1 MNRISIKIEGME
13 PPGAEGGFMTNST
26 VCRNLSVGQRLWMLG
41 GAAFIGF
48 GSMLGIGWYEN
59 TQVDIALRRADEIQ
73 QSVDHI
79 NDMRVANLTLILA
92 AMDTIVDKDDKTIQ
106 PDRLKLVADS
116 LTALSSGS
124 KEMGAL
130 AEELKAG
137 DLLKS
142 YDSDVAGLRQAI
154 QVDLTAL
161 VEQGASDAEFDKID
175 DRIDAAG
182 DKLTATLD
190 KFADDGTVFAR
201 RYIES
206 ANETSHNS
214 LVIQIMLGVIAI
226 LTMAALQYIHG
237 GSIRRGIAAVRESML
252 RIMNGDLSSNVAGKE
267 RGDEIGEMARAAESF
282 RLAAIE
288 KIDMEARTE
297 TDSQRSDAERRE
309 RESAKLAD
317 AEALSAAV
325 MALAQGLTRLA
336 KGDLTASIDQPF
348 RDELERLRQ
357 DFNQTALRLRQAMGD
372 IALNSTSIQAN
383 SRQMSAAADDL
394 AKRTEQQAA
403 SLEET
408 SAALDEITATVR
420 NATSRAEEVGNM
432 VAHTRQNTEKS
443 DAIVGDAMAAMER
456 IEGASREIGTIINV
470 IDEIAFQTNLLALNA
485 GVEAARAGEAGKGFA
500 VVAQE
505 VRELAGRAAGAA
517 KDIKTLIGKSGA
529 EVKIGGE
536 LVTAAGEAL
545 RQIGEDVLRIDG
557 HVKSIVTSAREQSVG
572 LNEINTAISQM
583 DQVTQKNA
591 AMVEETNAASHT
603 LATDAENLTQL
614 VRQFNIGE
622 GMSAR
627 QTPREASAAS
637 HPKSSPARRLMGK
650 VAGAFTGG
658 AAARTLASSP
668 AGDNWEEF

>member
-1 MNRISIKIEGME
+1 
-13 PPGAEGGFMTNST
+13 MTNST
-26 VCRNLSVGQRLWMLG
+26 VRRNLSVGQRLWTLG

-59 TQVDIALRRADEIQ
+59 MQVDIGLSRAGEIQ
-73 QSVDHI
+73 QSIDSI
-79 NDMRVANLTLILA
+79 NDMRVAGLTLVLA
-92 AMDTIVDKDDKTIQ
+92 AMDTIVDKDEKTVQ
-106 PDRLKLVADS
+106 PERMKIVADS
-116 LTALSSGS
+116 LATLSNGS
-124 KEMGAL
+124 KELSAL
-130 AEELKAG
+130 AGELKAG

-142 YDSDVAGLRQAI
+142 YDTDVAALRQAI
-154 QVDLTAL
+154 QIDLKAL
-161 VEQGASDAEFDKID
+161 VEQGAPDAEFDKID
-175 DRIDAAG
+175 DFIDGAG

-190 KFADDGTVFAR
+190 KFANDGTVLAR
-201 RYIES
+201 NRIDS
-206 ANETSHNS
+206 ANETSRSS
-214 LVIQIMLGVIAI
+214 LVIQIALGIIAI
-226 LTMAALQYIHG
+226 LTMAVLQYIHG
-237 GSIRRGIAAVRESML
+237 GSIRRGVASVRESML
-252 RIMNGDLSSNVAGKE
+252 RILNGDLTSDVAGKE

-288 KIDMEARTE
+288 KIDLE
-297 TDSQRSDAERRE
+297 TRAATDRNRSDAERHE
-309 RESAKLAD
+309 REAARLAD

-325 MALAQGLTRLA
+325 TALGQGLTRLA
-336 KGDLTASIDQPF
+336 NGDLTASIDRPF

-357 DFNQTALRLRQAMGD
+357 DFNQTAMRLRQAMGN
-372 IALNSTSIQAN
+372 IAENSSSIQAS
-383 SRQMSAAADDL
+383 SRQMRAAADDL

-403 SLEET
+403 SLEQT
-408 SAALDEITATVR
+408 SAALDEITSTVR
-420 NATSRAEEVGNM
+420 NATSRAEEVGHM

-443 DAIVGDAMAAMER
+443 DVIVTDAMAAMER
-456 IEGASREIGTIINV
+456 IENASREIGTIINV

-517 KDIKTLIGKSGA
+517 KDIKALIGKSGA
-529 EVKIGGE
+529 EVKTGGE

-603 LATDAENLTQL
+603 LASDAENLTQL

-627 QTPREASAAS
+627 PTPREASAAS
-637 HPKSSPARRLMGK
+637 HPKHSPARSLIGK

-658 AAARTLASSP
+658 AAAKTLASSP

>member
-1 MNRISIKIEGME
+1 
-13 PPGAEGGFMTNST
+13 MTNST
-26 VCRNLSVGQRLWMLG
+26 VRRSLSVGQRLWTLG

-48 GSMLGIGWYEN
+48 GSMIAIGWYEN
-59 TQVDIALRRADEIQ
+59 MQVDAGLRRTDEIQ
-73 QSVDHI
+73 QSIDTV
-79 NDMRVANLTLILA
+79 NDMRVANLTLVLT
-92 AMDTIVDKDDKTIQ
+92 AMDMIVDKDEKTIQ
-106 PDRLKLVADS
+106 PGRLKLITDS
-116 LTALSSGS
+116 LATLSSGS
-124 KEMGAL
+124 KGIGAL

-142 YDSDVAGLRQAI
+142 YDADVGALRQAI
-154 QVDLTAL
+154 QVDLKAL
-161 VEQGASDAEFDKID
+161 VEQGAADDEFDKID
-175 DRIDAAG
+175 DRIDSAG
-182 DKLTATLD
+182 DKLTGTLD
-190 KFADDGTVFAR
+190 KLANDGTAIAR
-201 RYIES
+201 NRIES
-206 ANETSHNS
+206 ANDTSHNS
-214 LVIQIMLGVIAI
+214 LIIQIALGLIAI

-237 GSIRRGIAAVRESML
+237 GSISRGIASVRESML
-252 RIMNGDLSSNVAGKE
+252 RIMNGDLTTNVASKE

-288 KIDMEARTE
+288 KIDLEARTE
-297 TDSQRSDAERRE
+297 TDRKRSDAERRE
-309 RESAKLAD
+309 RETAKLAD
-317 AEALSAAV
+317 TEALNNAV
-325 MALAQGLTRLA
+325 TALGQGLTRLA
-336 KGDLTASIDQPF
+336 NGDLTASIDQPF

-357 DFNQTALRLRQAMGD
+357 DFNQTAVRLRRAMSD

-383 SRQMSAAADDL
+383 SHQMRAAADDL

-443 DAIVGDAMAAMER
+443 DAVVGDAMAAMER

-517 KDIKTLIGKSGA
+517 KDIKALISKSGA
-529 EVKIGGE
+529 EVKTGGE

-583 DQVTQKNA
+583 DQATQKNA

-622 GMSAR
+622 GMNAR

-637 HPKSSPARRLMGK
+637 HPKTSPARSLIGK

-658 AAARTLASSP
+658 SAAKKLASSP

>member
-1 MNRISIKIEGME
+1 
-13 PPGAEGGFMTNST
+13 MTNST
-26 VCRNLSVGQRLWMLG
+26 VRRSLSVGQRLWTLG

-48 GSMLGIGWYEN
+48 GSMIAIGWYEN
-59 TQVDIALRRADEIQ
+59 TQVDAGLRRTDEIQ
-73 QSVDHI
+73 QSIDTV
-79 NDMRVANLTLILA
+79 NDMRVANLTLVLT
-92 AMDTIVDKDDKTIQ
+92 AMDMIVDKDEKTIQ
-106 PDRLKLVADS
+106 PGRLKLITDS
-116 LTALSSGS
+116 LATLSSGS
-124 KEMGAL
+124 KGIGAL

-142 YDSDVAGLRQAI
+142 YDADVDALRQAI
-154 QVDLTAL
+154 QVDLKAL
-161 VEQGASDAEFDKID
+161 VEQGAADEEFDKID
-175 DRIDAAG
+175 DRIDTAG

-190 KFADDGTVFAR
+190 KLANDGTAIAR
-201 RYIES
+201 NRIES
-206 ANETSHNS
+206 ANDTSHSS
-214 LVIQIMLGVIAI
+214 LIIQIALGLIAI

-237 GSIRRGIAAVRESML
+237 GSISRGIAAVRESML
-252 RIMNGDLSSNVAGKE
+252 RIMNGDLTTNVAGKE

-288 KIDMEARTE
+288 KIDLEARTE
-297 TDSQRSDAERRE
+297 TDRKRSDAERRE
-309 RESAKLAD
+309 RETAKLAD
-317 AEALSAAV
+317 TEALNNAV
-325 MALAQGLTRLA
+325 TALGQGLTRLA
-336 KGDLTASIDQPF
+336 NGDLTASIDQPF
-348 RDELERLRQ
+348 REELERLRQ
-357 DFNQTALRLRQAMGD
+357 DFNQTAARLRRAMSD

-383 SRQMSAAADDL
+383 SHQMRAAADDL

-517 KDIKTLIGKSGA
+517 KDIKALISKSGA
-529 EVKIGGE
+529 EVKTGGE

-583 DQVTQKNA
+583 DQATQKNA

-622 GMSAR
+622 GMNAR

-637 HPKSSPARRLMGK
+637 HPKTSPARSLIGK

-658 AAARTLASSP
+658 SAAKKLASSP

>member
-1 MNRISIKIEGME
+1 
-13 PPGAEGGFMTNST
+13 MTNST
-26 VCRNLSVGQRLWMLG
+26 VRRNLSVGQRLWTLG
-41 GAAFIGF
+41 GAALIGF
-48 GSMLGIGWYEN
+48 GSMLGTGWYEN
-59 TQVDIALRRADEIQ
+59 MQVDTGLRRASEIQ
-73 QSVDHI
+73 QSIDSI
-79 NDMRVANLTLILA
+79 NDMRVAGLTLVLA
-92 AMDTIVDKDDKTIQ
+92 AMDTIVDKDEKTIQ
-106 PDRLKLVADS
+106 PDRLKVVADS
-116 LTALSSGS
+116 LATLSGGS
-124 KEMGAL
+124 KEMGMI

-142 YDSDVAGLRQAI
+142 YDSDVGALRQAI
-154 QVDLTAL
+154 QVDLKAL

-175 DRIDAAG
+175 DRIDADG
-182 DKLTATLD
+182 EKLAATLD
-190 KFADDGTVFAR
+190 KFASEGTAVAR
-201 RYIES
+201 QRVES
-206 ANETSHNS
+206 ANETSRNS
-214 LVIQIMLGVIAI
+214 LVIQIALGVIAI
-226 LTMAALQYIHG
+226 LTMASLQYIHG
-237 GSIRRGIAAVRESML
+237 GSIRRGIVTVRESML
-252 RIMNGDLSSNVAGKE
+252 RILNGDLTSDVAGKE

-288 KIDMEARTE
+288 KIDLETRTAA
-297 TDSQRSDAERRE
+297 DRQRSDAERRE

-325 MALAQGLTRLA
+325 MALGQGLTRLA
-336 KGDLTASIDQPF
+336 NGDLTASINQPF

-357 DFNQTALRLRQAMGD
+357 DFNQTAVRLRQAMGD

-383 SRQMSAAADDL
+383 SRQMRAAADDL

-517 KDIKTLIGKSGA
+517 KDIKALISKSGA

-572 LNEINTAISQM
+572 LNEINTSISQM

-637 HPKSSPARRLMGK
+637 HPKSSPARSLMGK

-658 AAARTLASSP
+658 AAARTIASSP

>member
-1 MNRISIKIEGME
+1 
-13 PPGAEGGFMTNST
+13 MTNST
-26 VCRNLSVGQRLWMLG
+26 VRRSLSVGQRLWTLG

-48 GSMLGIGWYEN
+48 GSMIAIGWYEN
-59 TQVDIALRRADEIQ
+59 TQVDAGLRRTDEIQ
-73 QSVDHI
+73 QSIDTV
-79 NDMRVANLTLILA
+79 NDMRVANLTLVLT
-92 AMDTIVDKDDKTIQ
+92 AMDMIVDKDEKTIQ
-106 PDRLKLVADS
+106 PSRLKLITDS
-116 LTALSSGS
+116 LATLSSGS
-124 KEMGAL
+124 KGIGAL

-142 YDSDVAGLRQAI
+142 YDADVDALRQAI
-154 QVDLTAL
+154 QVDLKAL
-161 VEQGASDAEFDKID
+161 VEQGAADDEFDKID
-175 DRIDAAG
+175 DRIDTAG
-182 DKLTATLD
+182 DKLTGTLD
-190 KFADDGTVFAR
+190 KLANDGTAIAR
-201 RYIES
+201 NRIES
-206 ANETSHNS
+206 ANDTSHNS
-214 LVIQIMLGVIAI
+214 LIIQIALGLIAI

-237 GSIRRGIAAVRESML
+237 GSISRGIASVRESML
-252 RIMNGDLSSNVAGKE
+252 RIMNGDLTTNVAGKE
-267 RGDEIGEMARAAESF
+267 RGDEIGEMARAAEGF

-288 KIDMEARTE
+288 KIDLEARTE
-297 TDSQRSDAERRE
+297 TDRKRSDAERRE
-309 RESAKLAD
+309 RETAKLAD
-317 AEALSAAV
+317 TEALNNAV
-325 MALAQGLTRLA
+325 TALGQGLTRLA
-336 KGDLTASIDQPF
+336 NGDLTASIDQPF
-348 RDELERLRQ
+348 REELERLRQ
-357 DFNQTALRLRQAMGD
+357 DFNQTAVRLRRAMGD

-383 SRQMSAAADDL
+383 SHQMRAAADDL

-517 KDIKTLIGKSGA
+517 KDIKALISKSGA
-529 EVKIGGE
+529 EVKTGGE

-583 DQVTQKNA
+583 DQATQKNA

-622 GMSAR
+622 GMNAR

-637 HPKSSPARRLMGK
+637 HPKTSPARSLIGK

-658 AAARTLASSP
+658 SAAKKLASSP

>member
-1 MNRISIKIEGME
+1 
-13 PPGAEGGFMTNST
+13 MTNST
-26 VCRNLSVGQRLWMLG
+26 VRRNLSVGQRLWTLG

-48 GSMLGIGWYEN
+48 GSMLAIGWYEN
-59 TQVDIALRRADEIQ
+59 MQVDTGLRRADEIQ
-73 QSVDHI
+73 QSVNRI
-79 NDMRVANLTLILA
+79 NDMRLANLTLVLA
-92 AMDTIVDKDDKTIQ
+92 AMDTIVDKDEKTVQ

-116 LTALSSGS
+116 VAALSSGS
-124 KEMGAL
+124 KEMAML

-142 YDSDVAGLRQAI
+142 YDADVAALRQAI
-154 QVDLTAL
+154 QVDLKAL
-161 VEQGASDAEFDKID
+161 VEQGAPDAEFDKID

-190 KFADDGTVFAR
+190 KFANDGTDVAR
-201 RYIES
+201 RRVEHADEI
-206 ANETSHNS
+206 SHNS
-214 LVIQIMLGVIAI
+214 LLIQIALGIIAI
-226 LTMAALQYIHG
+226 LTMAVLQYVHG

-252 RIMNGDLSSNVAGKE
+252 RILNGDLTSNVTGKE

-288 KIDMEARTE
+288 KIDLEARTE
-297 TDSQRSDAERRE
+297 TDRQRSDAERRE
-309 RESAKLAD
+309 REAAKLAD

-336 KGDLTASIDQPF
+336 NGDLTASIDQPF
-348 RDELERLRQ
+348 REELERLRQ
-357 DFNQTALRLRQAMGD
+357 DFNQTAMRLCNAMKD
-372 IALNSTSIQAN
+372 IAQNSTSIQAN
-383 SRQMSAAADDL
+383 SHQMRAAADDL

-408 SAALDEITATVR
+408 SAALDEITSTVR
-420 NATSRAEEVGNM
+420 NATSRAEEVGQM

-456 IEGASREIGTIINV
+456 IENASREIGTIINV

-517 KDIKTLIGKSGA
+517 KDIKALISKSGA
-529 EVKIGGE
+529 EVKTGGE

-603 LATDAENLTQL
+603 LATDAESLTKL

-627 QTPREASAAS
+627 PTPREASAAS
-637 HPKSSPARRLMGK
+637 HPKPSPARSLIGK

-658 AAARTLASSP
+658 TAARTIASSP

>member
-1 MNRISIKIEGME
+1 
-13 PPGAEGGFMTNST
+13 MTNST
-26 VCRNLSVGQRLWMLG
+26 VRRSLSVGQRLWTLG

-48 GSMLGIGWYEN
+48 GSMIAIGWYEN
-59 TQVDIALRRADEIQ
+59 TQVDAGLRRTDEIQ
-73 QSVDHI
+73 QSIDTV
-79 NDMRVANLTLILA
+79 NDMRVANLTLVLT
-92 AMDTIVDKDDKTIQ
+92 AMDMIVDKDEKTIQ
-106 PDRLKLVADS
+106 PGRLKLITDS
-116 LTALSSGS
+116 LATLSSGS
-124 KEMGAL
+124 KGIGAL

-142 YDSDVAGLRQAI
+142 YDADVDALRQAI
-154 QVDLTAL
+154 QVDLKAL
-161 VEQGASDAEFDKID
+161 VEQGAADDEFDKID
-175 DRIDAAG
+175 DRIDTAG
-182 DKLTATLD
+182 DKLTGTLD
-190 KFADDGTVFAR
+190 KLANDGTAIAR
-201 RYIES
+201 NRIES
-206 ANETSHNS
+206 ANDTSHNS
-214 LVIQIMLGVIAI
+214 LIIQIALGLIAI

-237 GSIRRGIAAVRESML
+237 GSISRGIASVRESML
-252 RIMNGDLSSNVAGKE
+252 RIMNGDLTTNVAGKE

-288 KIDMEARTE
+288 KIDLEARTE
-297 TDSQRSDAERRE
+297 TDRKRSDAERRE
-309 RESAKLAD
+309 RETAKLAD
-317 AEALSAAV
+317 TEALNNAV
-325 MALAQGLTRLA
+325 TALGQGLTRLA
-336 KGDLTASIDQPF
+336 NGDLTASIDQPF
-348 RDELERLRQ
+348 REELERLRQ
-357 DFNQTALRLRQAMGD
+357 DFNQTAARLRRAMSD

-383 SRQMSAAADDL
+383 SHQMRAAADDL

-517 KDIKTLIGKSGA
+517 KDIKALISKSGA
-529 EVKIGGE
+529 EVKTGGE

-583 DQVTQKNA
+583 DQATQKNA

-622 GMSAR
+622 GMNAR

-637 HPKSSPARRLMGK
+637 HPKTSPARSLIGK

-658 AAARTLASSP
+658 SAAKKLASSP